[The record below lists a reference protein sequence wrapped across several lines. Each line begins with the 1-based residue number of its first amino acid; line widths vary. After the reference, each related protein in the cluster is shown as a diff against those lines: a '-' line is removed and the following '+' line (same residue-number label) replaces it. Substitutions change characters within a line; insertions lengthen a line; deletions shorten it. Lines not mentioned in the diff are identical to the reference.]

1 MSDASNRPAARAETG
16 KDRLQPW
23 IAAIGSVLLHLAVLL
38 VALLAPTPVV
48 TPPQGA
54 SSGSWVQVDF
64 IGETRDAD
72 DAPPAPPSGTAAND
86 RADQRTRRQTPP
98 VASRIQATPSPDA
111 ERPVVPDIAHL
122 PERRPDAPQPEP
134 SQTRDSAMPRQSQAP
149 AANPAAT
156 TRRRPEA
163 WGQPPGLVVPQLAP
177 DDAGPT
183 RGPVLSRGNQ
193 NEPTPDAPS
202 LEFGGYQVYYD
213 LSSET
218 HLRKWRDAGMTEI
231 YIPLPGTRRYM
242 VCPLEVA
249 LRRDSGKCRPLYPDD
264 PEMDAIGDARKVISV
279 MQVYRQGELV
289 WRGPGPYR

>member
-98 VASRIQATPSPDA
+98 VASRTLHHVWM
-111 ERPVVPDIAHL
+111 R
-122 PERRPDAPQPEP
+122 
-134 SQTRDSAMPRQSQAP
+134 
-149 AANPAAT
+149 
-156 TRRRPEA
+156 
-163 WGQPPGLVVPQLAP
+163 
-177 DDAGPT
+177 
-183 RGPVLSRGNQ
+183 
-193 NEPTPDAPS
+193 
-202 LEFGGYQVYYD
+202 
-213 LSSET
+213 ET
-218 HLRKWRDAGMTEI
+218 LG
-231 YIPLPGTRRYM
+231 
-242 VCPLEVA
+242 
-249 LRRDSGKCRPLYPDD
+249 
-264 PEMDAIGDARKVISV
+264 
-279 MQVYRQGELV
+279 
-289 WRGPGPYR
+289 